1 MSESLSSVLIL
12 DKMKSKE
19 NGSSILGMIFFTIM
33 VSITNYLSRQFTY
46 YMDDVDLKKI
56 INFELILHNF
66 YKKTRYNIKV

>member
-19 NGSSILGMIFFTIM
+19 NNSSILGMIFFTIM
-33 VSITNYLSRQFTY
+33 LSITNYLSRQFTY

-56 INFELILHNF
+56 IKI
-66 YKKTRYNIKV
+66 